1 MGIGGE
7 TEGGANR
14 EIGIDIYIYGL
25 CKTAGWQE
33 LTRKHK
39 ELSSVLC
46 EDLGGEMQGSRR
58 ESKREGICIHVADSV
73 HCTAETNTTL

>member
-46 EDLGGEMQGSRR
+46 DNLRGWDGGVWEGGSRGR
-58 ESKREGICIHVADSV
+58 V
-73 HCTAETNTTL
+73 